1 MAYRR
6 DIDGLRAV
14 AVLAVVLFHAKVPGF
29 SGGFVGVDVFFVISG
44 YLITG
49 LIFSDIVAGR
59 FSFLGF
65 YYRRIKRIVPALVV
79 VYLASAVLATVLM
92 LPGDIRTFAG
102 TLIASTLFV
111 SNVVLYQQGGY
122 FDAPAELQPLLHTW
136 SLSIEE
142 QFYLVWPAVCVLV
155 ASSRQR
161 WLSRL
166 AWTAAAVSLA
176 AWTAMICFEMGSAAF
191 FLTPFRV
198 WELMLGAG
206 LALMLPARRP
216 VHPLRAEIMAAA
228 GALMIVGSV
237 CAPLQSHAVE
247 NFLALPACVG
257 TVLMIFSGAGRQTAA
272 VRLLSTSPMVGIGL
286 ISYSL
291 YLWHWPLLSF
301 ARYYFD
307 RPLQWD
313 EVASLLVLSLIAA
326 IVTYR
331 LVEQPLRHMTA
342 FRPQRVVATGLL
354 CLAAFAVASYRMERD
369 RGWALNLDP
378 AIRQL
383 DATARSKHINATRC
397 IGPDAVIGNDEECA
411 FGHPPRAGSFDL
423 AIFGDS
429 HANHYVPAISLLAK
443 AAGLSGREITI
454 PACPALLGRF
464 EVRETFGTRVRCPSL
479 REAMVRFAEQ
489 NPRLRLVVLAQSWSM
504 YTGNELIVQEG
515 RKIVHLVA
523 SREDEHSERR
533 SSEILRRS
541 LEETLDFFAAK
552 GIPVLLLGE
561 VPPLGRDPVRC
572 LASAIKQNRPHDT
585 CGRDIREVSRIVGE
599 TNALLAELARTRRNV
614 FFFSPSDAM
623 CHEGWCNPVIDGIF
637 MYRDATHLNKMGAER
652 LAQVMRLPPQ
662 LAAGNNH

>member
-65 YYRRIKRIVPALVV
+65 YYRRIKRIVPALLV

-92 LPGDIRTFAG
+92 LPGDIRAFAR
-102 TLIASTLFV
+102 TLIASALFV
-111 SNVVLYQQGGY
+111 SNVVLWQQGGY

-142 QFYLVWPAVCVLV
+142 QFYLVWPVLCVLV
-155 ASSRQR
+155 AASGPR

-166 AWTAAAVSLA
+166 AWIAAAVSLI
-176 AWTAMICFEMGSAAF
+176 AWIGMISFERGSAAF
-191 FLTPFRV
+191 FLTPFRI

-216 VHPLRAEIMAAA
+216 VAPLRAEIMAAA
-228 GALMIVGSV
+228 GALMIVGAACV
-237 CAPLQSHAVE
+237 PLQSHALE

-257 TVLMIFSGAGRQTAA
+257 AVLLIFSGSGRQTAA
-272 VRLLSTSPMVGIGL
+272 ARLLSTSPMVGIGL
-286 ISYSL
+286 VSYSL

-313 EVASLLVLSLIAA
+313 EATSLLALSLVAA

-331 LVEQPLRHMTA
+331 LVEQPVRRMTA

-378 AIRQL
+378 AIRHL
-383 DATARSKHINATRC
+383 DATARSKSIYQQKCFGENS
-397 IGPDAVIGNDEECA
+397 A
-411 FGHPPRAGSFDL
+411 FGSDEACTFGPPRRAGSFDL
-423 AIFGDS
+423 VVFGDS
-429 HANHYVPAISLLAK
+429 HANHYAPAIGVLAQ
-443 AAGLSGREITI
+443 AAGLSGRQIGI
-454 PACPALLGRF
+454 AACPALLGNF
-464 EVRETFGTRVRCPSL
+464 EIDSPYGTRVYCLSL
-479 REAMVRFAEQ
+479 REAMVRFVEQ
-489 NPRLRLVVLAQSWSM
+489 NPRLRLIVLAQSWSM
-504 YTGNELIVQEG
+504 YTGNGLIAQEG
-515 RKIVHLVA
+515 RKMVHLIA
-523 SREDEHSERR
+523 SRGDERSERR
-533 SSEILRRS
+533 SSEILRRG

-572 LASAIKQNRPHDT
+572 MANAIKQNRPHNT
-585 CGRDIREVSRIVGE
+585 CGRDIAEVSRFVGE
-599 TNALLAELARTRRNV
+599 TNALLAEFARTRRNV
-614 FFFSPSDAM
+614 FYFSPSDAM
-623 CHEGWCNPVIDGIF
+623 CHEGRCNPVIDGIF
-637 MYRDATHLNKMGAER
+637 MYRDATHLNKLGAER
-652 LAQVMRLPPQ
+652 LAQVMRLPLQ
-662 LAAGNNH
+662 LVGGDSP

>member
-92 LPGDIRTFAG
+92 LPGDIRTFAS

-111 SNVVLYQQGGY
+111 SNIALWQQGGY

-142 QFYLVWPAVCVLV
+142 QFYLVWPALCVLIA
-155 ASSRQR
+155 ASRLR

-166 AWTAAAVSLA
+166 AWIAAAVSLV
-176 AWTAMICFEMGSAAF
+176 AWIGMISFERGSAAF
-191 FLTPFRV
+191 FLAPFRI

-216 VHPLRAEIMAAA
+216 VAPLRAEIMAAA
-228 GALMIVGSV
+228 GALMVVGAV
-237 CAPLQSHAVE
+237 CAPLQSHALE
-247 NFLALPACVG
+247 SFLALPACIG
-257 TVLMIFSGAGRQTAA
+257 AVLLIFSGSGGQTAA
-272 VRLLSTSPMVGIGL
+272 ARLLSTSPMVGIGL

-313 EVASLLVLSLIAA
+313 EVASLLALSLVAA

-331 LVEQPLRHMTA
+331 LVEQPVRRMTA

-383 DATARSKHINATRC
+383 DATARSQSTHQQRC
-397 IGPDAVIGNDEECA
+397 FAEGAFASDEACT
-411 FGHPPRAGSFDL
+411 FGHARRSGSFDL
-423 AIFGDS
+423 AMFGDS
-429 HANHYVPAISLLAK
+429 HAHHYAPAISLLAK
-443 AAGLSGREITI
+443 AAGLSGRQFTI
-454 PACPALLGRF
+454 PACPALLGSF
-464 EVRETFGTRVRCPSL
+464 EVHSPYGTRAICLSL
-479 REAMVRFAEQ
+479 REAMVRFVEQ
-489 NPRLRLVVLAQSWSM
+489 NPRLRLVVLAQSWST
-504 YTGNELIVQEG
+504 YTGKEIIAQEG
-515 RKIVHLVA
+515 RKIMHLVA
-523 SREDEHSERR
+523 SRGDERSERR

-552 GIPVLLLGE
+552 DIPVLLLGE

-572 LASAIKQNRPHDT
+572 MAGAIKQNRPHNT
-585 CGRDIREVSRIVGE
+585 CGRDIAEVSRIVGE

-623 CHEGWCNPVIDGIF
+623 CEQGWCHAVIDGIF
-637 MYRDATHLNKMGAER
+637 MYRDATHLNRLGAER
-652 LAQVMRLPPQ
+652 LAQAMRLPPRFVP
-662 LAAGNNH
+662 GDNSP

>member
-65 YYRRIKRIVPALVV
+65 YYRRIKRIVPALLV

-92 LPGDIRTFAG
+92 LPGDIRTFAR

-111 SNVVLYQQGGY
+111 SNVVLYRQGGY

-142 QFYLVWPAVCVLV
+142 QFYLVWPALCVLV
-155 ASSRQR
+155 AASGLR

-166 AWTAAAVSLA
+166 AWTAAAVSLI
-176 AWTAMICFEMGSAAF
+176 AWIGMISFERGSAAF
-191 FLTPFRV
+191 FLTPFRI

-216 VHPLRAEIMAAA
+216 VAPLRAEIMAAA
-228 GALMIVGSV
+228 GALMIVGAI
-237 CAPLQSHAVE
+237 CAPLQSHALE
-247 NFLALPACVG
+247 NFLALPACIG
-257 TVLMIFSGAGRQTAA
+257 AVLLIFSGSGRQTAA
-272 VRLLSTSPMVGIGL
+272 ARLLSTSPMVGIGL
-286 ISYSL
+286 VSYSL

-313 EVASLLVLSLIAA
+313 EVASLLVLSLVAA

-383 DATARSKHINATRC
+383 DATARSKSTYQQKMLWRRL
-397 IGPDAVIGNDEECA
+397 A
-411 FGHPPRAGSFDL
+411 FGSDEACTFGHSRRSGSFDL
-423 AIFGDS
+423 AIFGDL
-429 HANHYVPAISLLAK
+429 HANHYAPAISVLAK
-443 AAGLSGREITI
+443 AAGLSGRQFTI
-454 PACPALLGRF
+454 AACPALLGNF
-464 EVRETFGTRVRCPSL
+464 EIHSPYGTRAICPSL
-479 REAMVRFAEQ
+479 RE
-489 NPRLRLVVLAQSWSM
+489 SWCDLWSRTRACAWSCLPSRGPS
-504 YTGNELIVQEG
+504 YTGKALIAQEG
-515 RKIVHLVA
+515 RKIAHLVA
-523 SREDEHSERR
+523 SRGDERSERR
-533 SSEILRRS
+533 SSEILRRG

-572 LASAIKQNRPHDT
+572 MASAIKQNRPHNT
-585 CGRDIREVSRIVGE
+585 CGRDIAEVSRIVGE

-614 FFFSPSDAM
+614 FYFSPSDAM
-623 CHEGWCNPVIDGIF
+623 CDQGWCNAVIDGIF
-637 MYRDATHLNKMGAER
+637 MYRDATHLNKLGAER

-662 LAAGNNH
+662 LVAGDSP